1 MREFSAKCIDF
12 SYENKVIL
20 SQASLEI
27 PEGSIVGI
35 LGPNG
40 SGKTTFF
47 DIACELKKITSGE
60 ITNDFSDFAYLSQII
75 TTPPSLR
82 MRDIF
87 KMIIALSSDEHMTQS
102 LALDKLSCWSPTIVS
117 RYKEIWNKK
126 SSLCSYGET
135 RWFFTLSLLSISTD
149 FVILDEPTAGV
160 DPEFRHYIW
169 QCLHGAAR
177 DGAAILVSSHNVDE
191 VINNCSYFYMISQQR
206 FNRFSSGSEFMLRYG
221 AKTVDDAFIRAVTE
235 PDFASIPKYNTTQHQ
250 PE

>member
-60 ITNDFSDFAYLSQII
+60 IKNDFSDFAYLSQII

-102 LALDKLSCWSPTIVS
+102 LALDKLSCWSPTIV
-117 RYKEIWNKK
+117 KK
-126 SSLCSYGET
+126 SGTKNLHCAVMERRVGSLRCLCYQFPLTSLFSMSLQPVSILNFATTFGNVFMVPPEMVPQFWCHHT
-135 RWFFTLSLLSISTD
+135 TLMKSLIIALT
-149 FVILDEPTAGV
+149 
-160 DPEFRHYIW
+160 
-169 QCLHGAAR
+169 
-177 DGAAILVSSHNVDE
+177 
-191 VINNCSYFYMISQQR
+191 
-206 FNRFSSGSEFMLRYG
+206 
-221 AKTVDDAFIRAVTE
+221 FI
-235 PDFASIPKYNTTQHQ
+235 
-250 PE
+250 

>member
-1 MREFSAKCIDF
+1 MNQFSAKCIDF
-12 SYENKVIL
+12 SYEEKTLFN
-20 SQASLEI
+20 QASLDI
-27 PEGSIVGI
+27 IKGSIVGI

-47 DIACELKKITSGE
+47 DIACELKTVKSGF
-60 ITNDFSDFAYLSQII
+60 IKNDFSNFVYLSQIV

-87 KMIIALSSDEHMTQS
+87 KMVTSLSSDEHITQS
-102 LALDKLSCWSPTIVS
+102 RALEKLSFWSPSIVD

-177 DGAAILVSSHNVDE
+177 EGTAILVSSHNVDE
-191 VINNCSYFYMISQQR
+191 VVNNCSYFYMISQQR
-206 FNRFSSGSEFMLRYG
+206 FNRFASASEFMRKYG
-221 AKTVDDAFIRAVTE
+221 AKTVDDAFIRAVTA
-235 PDFASIPKYNTTQHQ
+235 PTFKMRPLK
-250 PE
+250 